1 MTRRNGA
8 RAATIIPIGA
18 RRQGDQLATIFAARH
33 EFAVGTFGTCR
44 SFRRDGDIRLNFTHR
59 AFAGSRA
66 CELTEINY
74 GLSVSMRSSCAANPE
89 GVSDAH
95 SGLGDFG
102 DRDGL
107 NRAGGGPD
115 VRSGLSGL
123 PAQVR
128 TGHLLR
134 MPLHVAASVQRV
146 GIGPRGTVR
155 HQSIFRGLFRAR
167 GLSAAS
173 SRLLKAD
180 SALVSESERQ
190 VEQ

>member
-1 MTRRNGA
+1 MPLT
-8 RAATIIPIGA
+8 
-18 RRQGDQLATIFAARH
+18 DEQLAAN
-33 EFAVGTFGTCR
+33 
-44 SFRRDGDIRLNFTHR
+44 RL
-59 AFAGSRA
+59 FAGAGRGDCSF
-66 CELTEINY
+66 
-74 GLSVSMRSSCAANPE
+74 SSLQQCQATASAGTPIARKIPTFTPKPNCSLIAAANPH
-89 GVSDAH
+89 GDTDAH

-115 VRSGLSGL
+115 VRSGISGL
-123 PAQVR
+123 PTRVHPGGQ
-128 TGHLLR
+128 LLR

>member
-74 GLSVSMRSSCAANPE
+74 GLSVSMRSCCAVNPE
-89 GVSDAH
+89 GDSDAY

-115 VRSGLSGL
+115 VRSGLPGL
-123 PAQVR
+123 SAQVR
-128 TGHLLR
+128 TRGVNYYDCSCTSL
-134 MPLHVAASVQRV
+134 PQCNASASGRSAQCVINPYFAGAEEPQERHYRRHPRV
-146 GIGPRGTVR
+146 Y
-155 HQSIFRGLFRAR
+155 
-167 GLSAAS
+167 
-173 SRLLKAD
+173 
-180 SALVSESERQ
+180 
-190 VEQ
+190 